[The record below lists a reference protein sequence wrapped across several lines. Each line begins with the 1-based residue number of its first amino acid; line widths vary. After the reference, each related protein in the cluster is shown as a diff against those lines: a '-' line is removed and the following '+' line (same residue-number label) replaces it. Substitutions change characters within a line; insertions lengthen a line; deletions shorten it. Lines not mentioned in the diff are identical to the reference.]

1 MVINNDRNISREST
15 PHTNLFVIVN
25 NRDTDELDR
34 MLPSLKK
41 IIILY
46 GQRKV
51 VSQVQLRIESLILYW
66 HTSFLQLPLAW
77 RIGCSSLFFRLP

>member
-1 MVINNDRNISREST
+1 MVINNDGNISREST
-15 PHTNLFVIVN
+15 PHAHLFVIVN
-25 NRDTDELDR
+25 NRDTDELDQ

-41 IIILY
+41 KIVLY

-77 RIGCSSLFFRLP
+77 RTGRSSLFFHLP

>member
-1 MVINNDRNISREST
+1 MVINNDRNMSREST
-15 PHTNLFVIVN
+15 PHTHLFMIVN
-25 NRDTDELDR
+25 NRDTDELDP
-34 MLPSLKK
+34 MLPSLKE

-66 HTSFLQLPLAW
+66 CTSFLQLPLAW
-77 RIGCSSLFFRLP
+77 RTGLSSLFFHLP

>member
-1 MVINNDRNISREST
+1 MVINIDESMAERV
-15 PHTNLFVIVN
+15 PLIHLFVIVN

-66 HTSFLQLPLAW
+66 HTSFLQLPGW
-77 RIGCSSLFFRLP
+77 RIGRFSLFFCLP